1 MKIRENRSKRL
12 ADQRRQ
18 PLWLRIVTFFAMA
31 LIGAASTA
39 QLCHSHDEAIP
50 AQSSIIQSS
59 HSAQSSTEAP
69 DATAST
75 SGTQPKDSDPGK
87 SSPDRDDSG
96 SAVRCPLCVAM
107 HSALP
112 VTGHL
117 PEVAL
122 LALVA
127 VVPTAED
134 RGRHFSWRFEM
145 ASRPPPIAL
154 RPLA

>member
-1 MKIRENRSKRL
+1 MKIRGNRSQRF

-18 PLWLRIVTFFAMA
+18 PLWLRLVAFFAMA

-39 QLCHSHDEAIP
+39 QLCHSHDEATP
-50 AQSSIIQSS
+50 AQSSIIQST
-59 HSAQSSTEAP
+59 QSSPEAS
-69 DATAST
+69 DARASIP
-75 SGTQPKDSDPGK
+75 GTQPKDYDPGK
-87 SSPDRDDSG
+87 STPDRDDSG

-122 LALVA
+122 LSLVA
-127 VVPTAED
+127 VVPAAED
-134 RGRHFSWRFEM
+134 RGRRFSWRFEM
-145 ASRPPPIAL
+145 ASRPPPIA
-154 RPLA
+154 RSLA